1 MQLRIWKNCNKP
13 IKLRK
18 QLVTFRY
25 NCKSAT
31 TKCFLNIRDLS
42 QLAVIQKIFKKMEM
56 YIEKTQVESDIK
68 S

>member
-1 MQLRIWKNCNKP
+1 MQLRIWANCNKP

-25 NCKSAT
+25 NCKSVI
-31 TKCFLNIRDLS
+31 TKGFLNIRD
-42 QLAVIQKIFKKMEM
+42 LAVIQKIFQKMERD
-56 YIEKTQVESDIK
+56 IETRVESDIK